1 MNKVKEIV
9 IDGNNFDD
17 MESFYDE
24 VERKICPEF
33 DGFGRNLDALND
45 VLYGGFIT
53 FELEEQ
59 VVLIW
64 RNFNKSKREFNKK
77 EFDLILEII
86 QANKHIKFI
95 TI

>member
-9 IDGNNFDD
+9 IDGNIFND

-33 DGFGRNLDALND
+33 DGFGRNPDALND

-53 FELEEQ
+53 FEPEEPITL
-59 VVLIW
+59 VW
-64 RNFNKSKREFNKK
+64 RNFNKSKREFIKK
-77 EFDLILEII
+77 ELDLILEII

-95 TI
+95 IN